1 MNKKHVI
8 IALAIGLVIGAAY
21 GRRIPGVSTVAG
33 KLPGASV

>member
-8 IALAIGLVIGAAY
+8 LAVLAGLVLGAAY
-21 GRRIPGVSTVAG
+21 GRRIPGVSTVAS